1 MAVPDA
7 VLLLVMRRAHARI
20 HVEHDASRRAT
31 AVHEVNRR
39 GTGLELRAHVH
50 VGHGRPGGNAMPTTT
65 MPRISAEIPTISAKP
80 REVNSGF
87 TKFPRC

>member
-31 AVHEVNRR
+31 AVHEVNRLTSAYHPLSTKCSYNPE
-39 GTGLELRAHVH
+39 TGRFEDAWIWEDLLGEDFIASVKRSGE
-50 VGHGRPGGNAMPTTT
+50 VGAPTQ
-65 MPRISAEIPTISAKP
+65 KP
-80 REVNSGF
+80 D
-87 TKFPRC
+87 